1 MQKSFRVF
9 NDIIC
14 KGTAPSMHEAIV
26 GIKRSLET
34 ILGSMESMVEVPL
47 DVYKHLIFSPMFDN
61 TRAWITSS
69 CELIFGLK
77 EEYGK

>member
-1 MQKSFRVF
+1 
-9 NDIIC
+9 
-14 KGTAPSMHEAIV
+14 MHEAIV

-69 CELIFGLK
+69 YELIFGLK
-77 EEYGK
+77 EEYRKKIGAVSSYSL